1 MVDDA
6 TLIPGIELIHVND
19 VEFLDHKIVGVFFY
33 GVFIYYED
41 GSIRRVNSMI
51 DYRFIFVN

>member
-6 TLIPGIELIHVND
+6 MLIPGIDVND

>member
-19 VEFLDHKIVGVFFY
+19 VEFLDHKIVGVFFMEY
-33 GVFIYYED
+33 L
-41 GSIRRVNSMI
+41 SIIKMVPS
-51 DYRFIFVN
+51 DV